1 MSVFMKDDDL
11 LWLYVTIVAI
21 QSNADAFS
29 AAPGQSGRL
38 VFSITNPGVISSTR
52 YGGSPA
58 P

>member
-1 MSVFMKDDDL
+1 MKDDDL

-29 AAPGQSGRL
+29 AAAGQSGRL